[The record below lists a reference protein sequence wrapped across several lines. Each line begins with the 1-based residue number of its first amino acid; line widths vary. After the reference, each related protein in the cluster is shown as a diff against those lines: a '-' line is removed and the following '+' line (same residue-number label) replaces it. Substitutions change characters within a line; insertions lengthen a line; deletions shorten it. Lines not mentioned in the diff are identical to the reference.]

1 MALLAGAHELRMAW
15 RRARRRPGR
24 GLAVALTLTLGVGS
38 LTAAFTAV
46 DQVLLRDL
54 PVRAQEE
61 LVVAWFVNPARGF
74 TRIPFRP
81 ETYDILEGA
90 GSLAGVAGVES
101 AGARPTPV
109 EGVEGSFA
117 MRHVRVAGDFFGV
130 LGVEPARGRLLQAGD
145 DLPGAAPV
153 LVLSHG
159 AWVARYG
166 ADPSVVG
173 SSVRYL
179 GRPFTVV
186 GVAAEGF
193 DWPRGTDMWA
203 TLRGA
208 YPRWGEEEPPGIE
221 LDLVGRMAGGVSA
234 DAVADDLSATLRSDV
249 GTRDT
254 YTGLAPV
261 VTSLED
267 HVVGALRPVL
277 RLALASAVALVL
289 AALANVTLLLLAGGG
304 RAARDVAVRRA
315 LGAEPGRVMGQ
326 LVADMLLI
334 AVMGLAGGLVLAWL
348 ALEGLLPLAP
358 PELPRLDEVALD
370 GRGVL
375 VALLTALVC
384 AGLGG
389 VTAGWVVGQ
398 AAPPAILVSRQSG
411 GSGGG
416 AIRRSVAALQ
426 VALAV
431 MAAVGAALLVRTV
444 VTMDRL
450 ELGFDPDGLSVV
462 TLSAPYT
469 YFSVPD
475 AYFGALEQVARDLEG
490 RAGIESVLPTLA
502 PPLSRGLQLVLRGE
516 GQSQDDVEENPY
528 MALNAVL
535 PGHTEAL
542 GLRLLAGRTL
552 SSSDNTPES
561 DPVVVI
567 DEETARALQGGASAL
582 GRRIGGFGDPDTW
595 WTVVGVVARSR
606 YHEYLGPVPTA
617 FYPMR
622 RLAAAPPTQLLVRT
636 SGVGPSSVRGLVLEA
651 FAAVDPG
658 VRVISEEKLAD
669 VLRRPASRP
678 RFAAG
683 ILLGFAG
690 ATLLLAFAGVYG
702 VFTVW
707 VQERAW
713 EMAVRRALGAR
724 RRQVLTLVLGGTL
737 RTVAPGVAAGLAAS
751 FWATSLVES
760 LLFGVS
766 ARDPATLV
774 GVGLMATMAAL
785 LAGLAP
791 ALRAAATD
799 PAETLRTE

>member
-1 MALLAGAHELRMAW
+1 
-15 RRARRRPGR
+15 
-24 GLAVALTLTLGVGS
+24 
-38 LTAAFTAV
+38 
-46 DQVLLRDL
+46 
-54 PVRAQEE
+54 VRAQEE

-179 GRPFTVV
+179 GRSFTVV

-384 AGLGG
+384 AGL
-389 VTAGWVVGQ
+389 AES
-398 AAPPAILVSRQSG
+398 P
-411 GSGGG
+411 
-416 AIRRSVAALQ
+416 
-426 VALAV
+426 
-431 MAAVGAALLVRTV
+431 
-444 VTMDRL
+444 
-450 ELGFDPDGLSVV
+450 PDGWW
-462 TLSAPYT
+462 
-469 YFSVPD
+469 
-475 AYFGALEQVARDLEG
+475 G
-490 RAGIESVLPTLA
+490 RP
-502 PPLSRGLQLVLRGE
+502 
-516 GQSQDDVEENPY
+516 
-528 MALNAVL
+528 
-535 PGHTEAL
+535 
-542 GLRLLAGRTL
+542 LRLR
-552 SSSDNTPES
+552 SSC
-561 DPVVVI
+561 
-567 DEETARALQGGASAL
+567 
-582 GRRIGGFGDPDTW
+582 
-595 WTVVGVVARSR
+595 
-606 YHEYLGPVPTA
+606 
-617 FYPMR
+617 
-622 RLAAAPPTQLLVRT
+622 
-636 SGVGPSSVRGLVLEA
+636 
-651 FAAVDPG
+651 
-658 VRVISEEKLAD
+658 
-669 VLRRPASRP
+669 PASRAD
-678 RFAAG
+678 R
-683 ILLGFAG
+683 AG
-690 ATLLLAFAGVYG
+690 APFEG
-702 VFTVW
+702 
-707 VQERAW
+707 AW
-713 EMAVRRALGAR
+713 PRSRSR
-724 RRQVLTLVLGGTL
+724 L
-737 RTVAPGVAAGLAAS
+737 R
-751 FWATSLVES
+751 
-760 LLFGVS
+760 
-766 ARDPATLV
+766 
-774 GVGLMATMAAL
+774 
-785 LAGLAP
+785 
-791 ALRAAATD
+791 
-799 PAETLRTE
+799 